1 MKIVLR
7 HAAPALLTLAFLSNS
22 VWAQTPASGAV
33 GASSASAA
41 TAGHS
46 AKRHAFLERRLSEL
60 HAQLKITPAE
70 APLWDAF
77 AQTMRDSSEATE
89 QAYADRADKLPTL
102 NADDA
107 MKSYADLA
115 QLHAD
120 NTQKLA
126 KAFSPLYAGLS
137 DEQKKTADVL
147 FRKQP
152 TQPPAKARKRAHAAD
167 AASSAT
173 ESASAPA
180 AASN

>member
-7 HAAPALLTLAFLSNS
+7 HAAPALLAFAFLSNGA
-22 VWAQTPASGAV
+22 WAQTPASSAV
-33 GASSASAA
+33 AASSAP
-41 TAGHS
+41 AGHS
-46 AKRHAFLERRLSEL
+46 GQRHAFLENRLAEL
-60 HAQLKITPAE
+60 HAQLKITTAE

-77 AQTMRDSSEATE
+77 AQTMRNSSAATE
-89 QAYADRADKLPTL
+89 QAYADRAAKLSSM

-120 NTQKLA
+120 NTEKLA

-152 TQPPAKARKRAHAAD
+152 AHPSAKSRKRAHAAE
-167 AASSAT
+167 AASSAAT
-173 ESASAPA
+173 SAPA
-180 AASN
+180 ASN